1 VKESNPAPAPKHGM
15 MDFDAHHRF
24 FASCVLAA
32 LAFLALHGHSMAVQV
47 VAAWDVFAF
56 ATVALALLVM
66 VAKDPYEVRRN
77 ARLQDASQTFLFV
90 VVISGA
96 TASLFAVFILL
107 GTAKNL
113 TLAHGLPSHVAL
125 AVGAVVLSW
134 ALVHTLFALRYAH
147 FYYADAHK
155 VQRHEIKGGLIFPE
169 DKAPDYFDFLYFSFI
184 IGMTCQVSDVQ
195 ISRKIIRRM
204 ATVHGLIAFLFNT
217 AILAVFVNIV
227 AGLI

>member
-1 VKESNPAPAPKHGM
+1 MKESKSTSAPKPFF
-15 MDFDAHHRF
+15 FDAHHRF
-24 FASCVLAA
+24 FAACVLTLQAVV
-32 LAFLALHGHSMAVQV
+32 ALHGHSVAMQA

-56 ATVALALLVM
+56 ATIGLALLVM
-66 VAKDPYEVRRN
+66 VSKHPYEVRRN
-77 ARLQDASQTFLFV
+77 ARLQDASATFLFI
-90 VVISGA
+90 VVITAA

-107 GTAKNL
+107 GAAKDL
-113 TLAHGLPSHVAL
+113 TMKHGLPSHVAL
-125 AVGAVVLSW
+125 SVGAVVLSW

-147 FYYADAHK
+147 FYYRDAHK
-155 VQRHEIKGGLIFPE
+155 VRRDEIDGGLIFPG

-195 ISRKIIRRM
+195 IARKNLRRM
-204 ATVHGLIAFLFNT
+204 ATVHGLISFLFNT

>member
-1 VKESNPAPAPKHGM
+1 MKEAKPAPAPKH
-15 MDFDAHHRF
+15 FILDAHHRF
-24 FASCVLAA
+24 FAACILAA
-32 LAFLALHGHSMAVQV
+32 LAFLGLHGHAMAVQV

-56 ATVALALLVM
+56 ATIALALLVM

-107 GTAKNL
+107 GAAKNL
-113 TLAHGLPSHVAL
+113 TVKQGLPSHVAL
-125 AVGAVVLSW
+125 SVGAVVLSW

-147 FYYADAHK
+147 FYYREAHK
-155 VQRHEIKGGLIFPE
+155 VDRDEIKGGLIFPDDE
-169 DKAPDYFDFLYFSFI
+169 APDYLDFLYFSFI

-195 ISRKIIRRM
+195 IARKSMRRM
-204 ATVHGLIAFLFNT
+204 ATVHGLISFVFNT

>member
-1 VKESNPAPAPKHGM
+1 MKETKPAPDPKRAM

-24 FASCVLAA
+24 FAACVLAV
-32 LAFLALHGHSMAVQV
+32 LAFLALHGRTLSMQV

-56 ATVALALLVM
+56 ATVALALMAM
-66 VAKDPYEVRRN
+66 VTKDPYEVRRN
-77 ARLQDASQTFLFV
+77 AKLQDASRTFLFV
-90 VVISGA
+90 VIITAA

-107 GTAKNL
+107 GAAKNL
-113 TLAHGLPSHVAL
+113 TLEHGLPSHVAL
-125 AVGAVVLSW
+125 SVGAVVLSW

-147 FYYADAHK
+147 FYYRDAHR
-155 VQRHEIKGGLIFPE
+155 VDRTEIKGGLIFP
-169 DKAPDYFDFLYFSFI
+169 DDNAPDYFDFLYFSFI

-195 ISRKIIRRM
+195 VARKSLRRL
-204 ATVHGLIAFLFNT
+204 ATVHGLIAFVFNT